1 VATPRSVKHALF
13 IVIAASVT
21 AVGLFPATSGKA
33 QPSKSLAEV
42 QREVDA
48 LNAKLDGAI
57 ESYNQSR
64 IALSAASRRTVA
76 AESRVARE
84 SKAVEAQRRSMTH
97 IAVAAY
103 RTGGTDKF
111 MSLVTTSD
119 PQSFLDRASSLDQI
133 SGHQAD
139 ALTAL
144 RAAKVQL
151 AQAQAV
157 AEQELAAQQA
167 VAKALKAQ
175 KDGIEANL
183 SQQQS
188 LLSSLKADERARLAA
203 AAAARAKAARN
214 AAHRAQASYHGP
226 ASGAAAVA
234 VRFAYN
240 QLGKPYSWGASG
252 PGSYDCSGLTM
263 ASWGAAG
270 VSLPHSSSAQY
281 GSGRHVS
288 QSEIQ
293 PGDLVFYGSPIH
305 HVGIY
310 IGGGNMIHAPH
321 SGTVVSIDPA
331 FRGDYVGAARP

>member
-1 VATPRSVKHALF
+1 MATPRSFKHALF
-13 IVIAASVT
+13 VIVAAGVT
-21 AVGLFPATSGKA
+21 AVGLFPASSTKA
-33 QPSKSLAEV
+33 EPSKSLAEV

-57 ESYNQSR
+57 ENYNQAR
-64 IALSAASRRTVA
+64 IQLSAASRRTAA
-76 AESRVARE
+76 AERLVAKE
-84 SKAVEAQRRSMTH
+84 QKAVEAKRKSMSRVA
-97 IAVAAY
+97 IAAY
-103 RTGGTDKF
+103 RSGGANTILT
-111 MSLVTTSD
+111 LVTTKD

-133 SGHQAD
+133 SGNQAD

-144 RAAKVQL
+144 RT
-151 AQAQAV
+151 AQVRLQQVQAV
-157 AEQELAAQQA
+157 ADQELSKQQA
-167 VAKALKAQ
+167 VAKQLKAQ
-175 KDGIEANL
+175 KDGIEATL
-183 SQQQS
+183 AQQS
-188 LLSSLKADERARLAA
+188 RLLSGLKADERARLAA
-203 AAAARAKAARN
+203 AAAARSRAAR
-214 AAHRAQASYHGP
+214 AQHATYNGP

-288 QSEIQ
+288 RSELK
-293 PGDLVFYGSPIH
+293 PGDLVFYGNPIH

-310 IGGGNMIHAPH
+310 IGNGNYIHAPH
-321 SGTVVSIDPA
+321 SGDVVSIDPA
-331 FRGDYVGAARP
+331 FRDDYAGAVRP